1 MIWGQV
7 WRYAYGGARVMAL
20 KSRLLTPED
29 YHFLLVAS
37 DSRQFLTY
45 LQTTAYAPA
54 LSGWDWGSPH
64 REVLLSQ
71 KLYGELVAAVQKV
84 NRGLLRRER
93 SFITLLARRLEAQNL
108 KMVLRA
114 LHQGW
119 PPEASQTWLFSLSSL
134 SALDFRQLLE
144 LPDIPALVR
153 HLSPSPWREPLSR
166 ALPRYVQ
173 EHRLFPLEMSL
184 DLWVFAWWR
193 RNLRL
198 LGRGDRKVA
207 GRLLD
212 QYADVLNLLW
222 SCRFR
227 EIYHLP
233 GEEIY
238 HYLLDGGL
246 CRQPAFRRALAFA
259 GSIEELASRWPRR
272 PYGDLLRGLSPAHLE
287 GRLWQWWLSVLA
299 RVLRQPPF
307 QIGLPMSYLWLK
319 EMEVQNILALFTGKE
334 LQETPERLSIRL
346 RFLTAGGAYV

>member
-7 WRYAYGGARVMAL
+7 WRYAYGGAKVMAL
-20 KSRLLTPED
+20 KSQLLTPED

-54 LSGWDWGSPH
+54 LIDWDWESPH

-71 KLYGELVAAVQKV
+71 KLYAEVIVAVHKV
-84 NRGLLRRER
+84 NRGLLKRER
-93 SFITLLARRLEAQNL
+93 GFITLLARRLEAQNL

-119 PPEASQTWLFSLSSL
+119 PPEFSQTWLFSLTSL
-134 SALDFRQLLE
+134 SALNFRQLLE
-144 LPDIPALVR
+144 LPDIPTLIH
-153 HLSPSPWREPLSR
+153 HLAASPWGESLSR
-166 ALPRYVQ
+166 ALPRYLK
-173 EHRLFPLEMSL
+173 EHLLFPLEMSL
-184 DLWVFAWWR
+184 DLWVYSWWR

-198 LGRGDRKVA
+198 LGRGDRKLA

-222 SCRFR
+222 SYRFR
-227 EIYHLP
+227 EIFHLP

-246 CRQPAFRRALAFA
+246 CRQPDFRRALAFA
-259 GSIEELASRWPRR
+259 GSLEDLASRLPQR
-272 PYGDLLRGLSPAHLE
+272 PYGTLLQGLSPDHLE
-287 GRLWQWWLSVLA
+287 SRLWQWWLNVLA

-334 LQETPERLSIRL
+334 LQESPERLAVRL
-346 RFLTAGGAYV
+346 RLLAAGGAYV